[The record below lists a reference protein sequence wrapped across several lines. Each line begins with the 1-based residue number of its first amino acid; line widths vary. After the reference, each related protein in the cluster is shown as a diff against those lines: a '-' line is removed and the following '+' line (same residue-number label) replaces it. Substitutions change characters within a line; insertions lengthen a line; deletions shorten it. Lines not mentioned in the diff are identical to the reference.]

1 MQYTIEHK
9 EQNTKSSGTKIAIV
23 PVDTV
28 HCKSQLYRCSKIQ
41 AVNLSMD
48 TAVDLDRAVQLI
60 RNSNHSKIRF
70 ESYADKTNRTR

>member
-1 MQYTIEHK
+1 MQYTIEHQ
-9 EQNTKSSGTKIAIV
+9 EQNTKSSGIKIATV
-23 PVDTV
+23 SADTV
-28 HCKSQLYRCSKIQ
+28 HCKSQLYSKIQ